1 MSCLFLSTVR
11 LHSIIQEK
19 SKINLKLNELHE
31 QLLDIQNYSATISN
45 GSVTLNDIANAP
57 SSIFSRLMN
66 FVNYS
71 TNTSYQ
77 GAQNMFAQFSASGQ
91 MPTFGDLLTQQN
103 YQNSLFQGFYK
114 QHMDN
119 CIKVETKLLNAK
131 ETKIQQEINKLQ
143 TRLSML
149 DSEEN
154 SAQSAQQQ
162 SAQKS
167 APNYVA

>member
-1 MSCLFLSTVR
+1 MGCLFLSTVR
-11 LHSIIQEK
+11 LHSIIHEK

-31 QLLDIQNYSATISN
+31 ELMDLQNYSATISN
-45 GSVTLNDIANAP
+45 GSITMNDVANAP
-57 SSIFSRLMN
+57 ASIFSRLMN
-66 FVNYS
+66 FMNYS
-71 TNTSYQ
+71 TNTSMQ
-77 GAQNMFAQFSASGQ
+77 GAQNMFTQFSAMGQ
-91 MPTFGDLLTQQN
+91 MPVFGDAATQLN

-114 QHMDN
+114 QQMDN

-149 DSEEN
+149 ESEQN
-154 SAQSAQQQ
+154 SCESAQQQ

-167 APNYVA
+167 APNYMA